1 VPFPY
6 FGEVMTGFEYVA
18 AAEMIFQG
26 LDAEGLRTV
35 KAVRDRHDGARRNPF
50 DEPECGHNYA
60 RSMASWNCLL
70 AWLATHGGD
79 PASVIF
85 NK

>member
-1 VPFPY
+1 
-6 FGEVMTGFEYVA
+6 MTGFEYVA

-26 LDAEGLRTV
+26 LDADGVRVVE
-35 KAVRDRHDGARRNPF
+35 AIRDRHDGLRRNPF

-70 AWLATHGGD
+70 AWVKSHGGEV
-79 PASVIF
+79 SKLIW
-85 NK
+85 NTR